1 MSGEVTVETRD
12 FLSSGVRCTADV
24 YIPAVGDGGGRVPV
38 IVMAH
43 GFGSPRTLSL
53 PRYAREFAAAGY
65 AVVLF
70 DYRYFGDSD
79 GEPRQLL
86 DIPSQLADWR
96 AAISFARSLPEADPD
111 RVVGW
116 GTSFA
121 GGHVLTLAAE
131 GQPFAAVV
139 AQVPHLSGPAAV
151 RATGLRSALRLAPAT
166 VVDVVRALRGAPP
179 RYVHSIGA
187 PGTTAVMTALGAE
200 QAFEEM
206 ARQSGFVRGTVPE
219 TVAARILLHIGRYSP
234 IRTVARIACPVLIQV
249 ADGDDIAPA
258 AAARAAAAK
267 IPRSTVREYTGGHF
281 DPYNDPLFPQ
291 VIRDVLDFLSATV
304 RAT

>member
-1 MSGEVTVETRD
+1 MRRDVSVETRD

-24 YIPAVGDGGGRVPV
+24 YVPAAGAGPVPV
-38 IVMAH
+38 VVMAH

-79 GEPRQLL
+79 GKPRQLL

-96 AAISFARSLPEADPD
+96 AAIAFARSLPGVDPD
-111 RVVGW
+111 RVIGW

-131 GQPFAAVV
+131 GQPFAAAV

-166 VVDVVRALRGAPP
+166 VVDAVRALRGATP

-187 PGTTAVMTALGAE
+187 PGTTAVMTAPGAE
-200 QAFEEM
+200 EAFEEM

-234 IRTVARIACPVLIQV
+234 IRTVSRITCPVLIQV

-258 AAARAAAAK
+258 ASARAAAAK
-267 IPRSTVREYTGGHF
+267 IPRSTVREYAGGHF

-291 VIRDVLDFLSATV
+291 VIGDVVDFLSTTV
-304 RAT
+304 PPP